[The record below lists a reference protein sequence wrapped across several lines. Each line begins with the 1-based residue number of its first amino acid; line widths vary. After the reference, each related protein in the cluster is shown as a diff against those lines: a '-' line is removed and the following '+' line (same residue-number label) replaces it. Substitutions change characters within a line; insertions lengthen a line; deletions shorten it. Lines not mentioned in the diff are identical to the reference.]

1 MIYSDYV
8 VKTEDLVKYYQ
19 KDSLTIKALD
29 GINLRIKRGEH
40 VSVVG
45 PSGSGKT
52 TLLNLIGGLDRPTF
66 GKVYVDGIDLTELDA
81 SELAWVRCRKVGYI
95 FQTFNLIPN
104 LTALENVMLPMIF
117 AGVPKNEQLKRA
129 EEALERV
136 ALGNRAT
143 HKPSELS
150 AGEQQRVAIARAIV
164 NNPVIILADEPTG
177 NLDSQTGLEV
187 INLLRQ
193 LNKKNEVTIITSTRD
208 LKLIDISDR
217 FAHLHDGRI
226 ERFETRDE
234 VRVEIV
240 E

>member
-1 MIYSDYV
+1 M
-8 VKTEDLVKYYQ
+8 
-19 KDSLTIKALD
+19 
-29 GINLRIKRGEH
+29 GEH

-52 TLLNLIGGLDRPTF
+52 TLLNMIGGVDRPTF
-66 GKVYVDGIDLTELDA
+66 GKVYVDGVDLTALDD
-81 SELAWVRCRKVGYI
+81 SELAWFRCRKVGYI

-104 LTALENVMLPMIF
+104 YTALENVVLPMIF
-117 AGVPKNEQLKRA
+117 AGVPRNEQLKRA

-136 ALGNRAT
+136 ALGTRAT

-150 AGEQQRVAIARAIV
+150 AGEQQRVAIARALV

-177 NLDSQTGLEV
+177 NLDPQTGLEV

-193 LNKKNEVTIITSTRD
+193 LNKENEVTIITATRD

-217 FAHLHDGRI
+217 FAHLRDGHI
-226 ERFETRDE
+226 ERFETRDD
-234 VRVEIV
+234 VRVEITR
-240 E
+240 